1 MNGQKKQRQP
11 LSNEKL
17 LLEKAEAEKWVKHF
31 EENEQ
36 TDTVWHTILERLNKA
51 LGETP
56 KAEPKPKAKSEV
68 KEKDYGSQNIN

>member
-31 EENEQ
+31 EANGQ
-36 TDTVWHTILERLNKA
+36 VDTVWHTILERLNKA
-51 LGETP
+51 LGEKP
-56 KAEPKPKAKSEV
+56 KAEPKAKSEV
-68 KEKDYGSQNIN
+68 KEKRYGSQDIN